1 MKKRINGLPLAMF
14 FISGSLFAGDPLT
27 LNVKGK
33 IVAAPCQISSD
44 SVEKTVLL
52 TEAQGVRASAMYT
65 PGSATDWVAFDF
77 NIERCPAG
85 TVQATMLFS
94 GAADSAGP
102 DDLYQNSG
110 NAGNIAIQLQTI
122 AGQPL
127 GNGKSL
133 TGVIINDGYRYHLR
147 ARAYSQEGRVTPGT
161 VNAVVTVTFTWQ

>member
-1 MKKRINGLPLAMF
+1 M
-14 FISGSLFAGDPLT
+14 
-27 LNVKGK
+27 
-33 IVAAPCQISSD
+33 SSD

-52 TEAQGVRASAMYT
+52 TGAQGVRASAMYT

-110 NAGNIAIQLQTI
+110 NAENIAIQLQTI

-147 ARAYSQEGRVTPGT
+147 ARAYSQWIGPYISIHFLSLNPLLVRRRRYSRGERYPSALCGCHSL
-161 VNAVVTVTFTWQ
+161 